1 MSKSKLITYSVMVAS
16 GAFLMLQ
23 FQNCSQ
29 TQFSKSLDGE
39 ASKAA
44 STQDVSI
51 DPVVSTD
58 PGEPCVV
65 VTDPDNNI
73 VLIERDKDPVPLP
86 REDDVVPV
94 VPVKDPVKDPNSD
107 SNVVTVV
114 PVKDPVKDVDGNVVT
129 VVPVKDPIKVPD
141 RDVSNDEDSIDSSE
155 SLSCGERSKKYKN
168 NIDIS
173 KLTGGKISYLR
184 GNNFLYSST
193 GYSKFDN
200 VEIDNANGRTILCGV
215 HIRLIKMKVGRLEL
229 IRSTVDV
236 IEKQSG
242 VIRQDTASRIN
253 QLN

>member
-1 MSKSKLITYSVMVAS
+1 MVAS
-16 GAFLMLQ
+16 GAFLMIQ

-44 STQDVSI
+44 STQDVSIDPIVSI

-94 VPVKDPVKDPNSD
+94 VPVKDPVKD
-107 SNVVTVV
+107 
-114 PVKDPVKDVDGNVVT
+114 VDGNVVT

-155 SLSCGERSKKYKN
+155 SLSCREMSKKYKN
-168 NIDIS
+168 TIDIS
-173 KLTGGKISYLR
+173 KIIDGKISYLR
-184 GNNFLYSST
+184 GKNFLYSST
-193 GYSKFDN
+193 GYTTFGE
-200 VEIDNANGRTILCGV
+200 VEINNANGRTILCGV
-215 HIRLIKMKVGRLEL
+215 HIRSIKMKVGRLDL